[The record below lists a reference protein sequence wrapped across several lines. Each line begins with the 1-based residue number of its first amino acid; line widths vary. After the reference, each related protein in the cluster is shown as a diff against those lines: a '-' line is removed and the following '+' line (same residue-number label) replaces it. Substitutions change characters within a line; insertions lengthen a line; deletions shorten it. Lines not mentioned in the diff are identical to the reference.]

1 MPLDHISSV
10 MNRPGEVTRQGQR
23 ATIGSKMAPFGA
35 ISLAG
40 NEADWIGTDW
50 RAGLARFGTEISL
63 RRDHEIFAQGEDADF
78 CYMVIEGCVRTVR
91 LMEDGRRQITD
102 FHFASDLLGM
112 DDLAVHACSA
122 ESVGDVVLLR
132 LPRQIVEQLASHN
145 GALAN
150 HLRAAALDELR
161 RAHERMLLLGRKTA
175 LERLSTFLVELAF
188 RMPANAAGRT
198 QTAEPAR
205 LELPMS
211 RLDIADHLGLTVETV
226 CRNLAVLQKQG
237 IVKVHGTSIHL
248 MQWRSLEQLA
258 EMPHQ
263 PLPARATTPRAPIAT
278 PRAMTAMQFALAS

>member
-1 MPLDHISSV
+1 M
-10 MNRPGEVTRQGQR
+10 TRQLRVGLFGIGLDTYWPQFRGLKQR
-23 ATIGSKMAPFGA
+23 
-35 ISLAG
+35 L
-40 NEADWIGTDW
+40 
-50 RAGLARFGTEISL
+50 
-63 RRDHEIFAQGEDADF
+63 
-78 CYMVIEGCVRTVR
+78 EGCVRTVR

-263 PLPARATTPRAPIAT
+263 QLPARAATTRAPTAS
-278 PRAMTAMQFALAS
+278 PRAMTAMHFALAS